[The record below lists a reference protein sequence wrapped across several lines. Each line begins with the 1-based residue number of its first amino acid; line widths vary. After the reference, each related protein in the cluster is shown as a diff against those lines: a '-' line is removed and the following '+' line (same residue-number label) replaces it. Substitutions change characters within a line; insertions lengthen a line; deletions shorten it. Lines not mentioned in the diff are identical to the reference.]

1 MFDFLP
7 IIFNH
12 DERVVDNYK
21 CDLFTVDTCIV
32 TDRAMKYETAVEHK
46 NFNYGKWV
54 ILEYSETKK
63 EAQHIHDKW
72 VSFFKNNTVSE
83 ITDIFTGVTFKRM
96 I

>member
-21 CDLFTVDTCIV
+21 CDLFTVDTCVV

-46 NFNYGKWV
+46 NFNDGKWV

-63 EAQHIHDKW
+63 RSTAD
-72 VSFFKNNTVSE
+72 S
-83 ITDIFTGVTFKRM
+83 
-96 I
+96 